1 MARSRARRLA
11 CAGTTVVLYAAAVAW
26 LTWPLALR
34 MGTHL
39 SAGWGATPLDTPYAA
54 LALRMAPPPSGV
66 WVAPR
71 FDPLYAAWA
80 LAWES
85 HALATAPTALPDA
98 NIYHP

>member
-34 MGTHL
+34 MATHL
-39 SAGWGATPLDTPYAA
+39 SA
-54 LALRMAPPPSGV
+54 V
-66 WVAPR
+66 WVATR
-71 FDPLYAAWA
+71 FDTLYAAWA

-98 NIYHP
+98 NIYHPTPRALFYGPTAFGALPFFAPTFL